1 MDFIVNVKVVCD
13 YFISKQNIVFLFI
26 KDFGKRKFIYVGSSG
41 SLKFLGKQKLF
52 EEGILFFFEDSNFQV
67 LIMKSV
73 FKQWVYF
80 LDKFFIGY
88 IVYNVKVRRLE
99 VKVFYIYCNRK
110 G

>member
-1 MDFIVNVKVVCD
+1 MDFIVNVKVVRD

-99 VKVFYIYCNRK
+99 VKVFYIYCNCK